1 MMALPRR
8 NRWLAGLRRLILRP
22 LTPLLQRWFRRHYAV
37 ERRWRRQGLDI
48 LVQPGVFPPG
58 PTVSTAVL
66 LDHFARRFPGTAL
79 AGRRVLDLGCG
90 TGLVGLFLARAGAW
104 VVSSD
109 INPAALANA
118 RLNAVRN
125 GLILRPVLADQATSF
140 APDAFDLIIITPPY
154 YPRDPAS
161 MAERAWFCGDDFAY
175 FRRLAPQLAALDLS
189 RTEVLM
195 LLSED
200 CAVETINAIL
210 SGQGLGLR
218 LVHAKRS
225 WLEMTWLLRVVAYAK
240 PTDVGASA

>member
-1 MMALPRR
+1 MTGLPRR

-22 LTPLLQRWFRRHYAV
+22 VTPLLQRWFRRHYAV
-37 ERRWRRQGLDI
+37 ERRWWRQGLDI

-66 LDHFARRFPGTAL
+66 LDHFARRFPGRSL

-161 MAERAWFCGDDFAY
+161 MAERAWYCGDDFAY
-175 FRRLAPQLAALDLS
+175 FRRLAPQLAALDLA

-225 WLEMTWLLRVVAYAK
+225 WLEMTWLLRVVADI
-240 PTDVGASA
+240 PPR

>member
-1 MMALPRR
+1 MTGLPRR
-8 NRWLAGLRRLILRP
+8 NRWLAALRRLILRS

-37 ERRWRRQGLDI
+37 ERRWRHHGLDI

-66 LDHFARRFPGTAL
+66 LDHFARRFAGTGL
-79 AGRRVLDLGCG
+79 AGWRVLDLGCG
-90 TGLVGLFLARAGAW
+90 TGLVGLFLARAGAQ

-109 INPAALANA
+109 INPAALANT
-118 RLNAVRN
+118 RLNALRN
-125 GLILRPVLADQATSF
+125 GLSVQPVLADQATSF

-175 FRRLAPQLAALDLS
+175 FHRLAPQLSAFNLA

-210 SGQGLGLR
+210 GHHGLALR
-218 LVHAKRS
+218 LVHQRRS
-225 WLEMTWLLRVVAYAK
+225 WLEMTWLLRVVA
-240 PTDVGASA
+240 G